1 MSVNEAKDMV
11 AFRSIQR
18 SYPPGE
24 EMTVHYLI
32 EADSN
37 LKTSTRDWVG
47 LFRVGWT
54 SSRDYYTFEWAP
66 EPESGASEGEVK
78 FAGRRLP
85 PEDGHFYQLCYVSR
99 DGTVR
104 GASAPFQFAPLSV
117 SLEDMELVEV
127 NDDSM
132 NSVMVLQRKSKEME
146 SLRRESDEARTEL
159 GTVQRSFAVAQEE
172 KQALASGNA
181 ELRQQLGSAREE
193 LGAMQGEVMALKTE
207 MEGVKEETGMVKGE
221 LEEERRKTGEKDVR
235 ILDLE
240 HQLAAKCESEQK
252 IMEQL
257 ERERGHNQELLAVK
271 EGEEQQLEVL
281 KKRISEIEG
290 EVVELTSECEDFKQ
304 QIRIKDSQVD
314 DLQRLTSARGYE
326 LEQVAAKL
334 EAYEQQNAELNAA
347 CAELRASLEQCRE
360 EMSQLQQQQQNSIR
374 ADIDAVLEEKDE
386 RIEQLEQ
393 DLACTQANI
402 TEIMGAQQNPPVVV
416 EQPQHG
422 PRLPQNV
429 VDKGAYIA
437 LQQAYETFEKYYR
450 DEKSARERVILQLK
464 TIQEVNVRLQ
474 AEYDTMVQRVQVCK
488 DEYESKA
495 QECTELQRRLK
506 KEGLPTEVQPKV
518 VGGSE
523 QKIREM
529 EREQGEMI
537 QNCQAASEQLSVRQ
551 RECDQQRDRI
561 VQLEAE
567 VTGLTRRY
575 EEMVNRH
582 DKKIAEKNEA
592 LQRRKL
598 VFDEKAA
605 ELATAIETRDKLADK
620 VAHLVDKIQKIQQ
633 HKGVGEDSSRNCPV
647 CTMKFP
653 LRMTQ
658 QEYERHVQAHFGQ
671 QAV

>member
-1 MSVNEAKDMV
+1 MSVNEAAKDMV

-37 LKTSTRDWVG
+37 LKRSTRDWVG

-66 EPESGASEGEVK
+66 EPASGASEGEVK

-132 NSVMVLQRKSKEME
+132 NSVMVLQKKSKEME
-146 SLRRESDEARTEL
+146 SLRRESEEARTEL

-172 KQALASGNA
+172 KQALASESA
-181 ELRQQLGSAREE
+181 ELRQQLGSATEE

-207 MEGVKEETGMVKGE
+207 MEVVKEEAGRVKGE

-240 HQLAAKCESEQK
+240 RQLAAKCESEQK

-257 ERERGHNQELLAVK
+257 ERQRGHNQELLAAK

-290 EVVELTSECEDFKQ
+290 EVVELTSECEDLKQ

-326 LEQVAAKL
+326 LEQVTAKL

-374 ADIDAVLEEKDE
+374 ADIEAVLEEKDE
-386 RIEQLEQ
+386 RIEKLEQ
-393 DLACTQANI
+393 ELACTQANI
-402 TEIMGAQQNPPVVV
+402 TEIMGAQQNPPVI

-450 DEKSARERVILQLK
+450 DEKTARERVTLQLK

-474 AEYDTMVQRVQVCK
+474 AENDTMVQRVQVCK
-488 DEYESKA
+488 KEYESKA
-495 QECTELQRRLK
+495 QECAELQRRLK
-506 KEGLPTEVQPKV
+506 KEGLPTEVQPKA

-529 EREQGEMI
+529 EREQEEMI

-575 EEMVNRH
+575 EEMVDRH
-582 DKKIAEKNEA
+582 DTKIAEKNEE
-592 LQRRKL
+592 LQRQRL

-605 ELATAIETRDKLADK
+605 ELAAAIEARDELADK
-620 VAHLVDKIQKIQQ
+620 VAHLIDKIQKIKQ
-633 HKGVGEDSSRNCPV
+633 HKGAGEDSSRNCPV
-647 CTMKFP
+647 CDMKFP
-653 LRMTQ
+653 LRMAQ
-658 QEYERHVQAHFGQ
+658 QEYERHVQAHFQQ

>member
-1 MSVNEAKDMV
+1 MSVNEAAKDMV

-104 GASAPFQFAPLSV
+104 GTSAPFQFAPLSV

-132 NSVMVLQRKSKEME
+132 NSVMVLQKKSKEME
-146 SLRRESDEARTEL
+146 SLRRESVEARTEL

-172 KQALASGNA
+172 KQALASESA
-181 ELRQQLGSAREE
+181 ELRQQLGSATEE

-207 MEGVKEETGMVKGE
+207 MEGVKEEAGRVKGE

-240 HQLAAKCESEQK
+240 RQLAAKCESEQK

-257 ERERGHNQELLAVK
+257 ERQRGHNQELLAAK

-290 EVVELTSECEDFKQ
+290 EVVELTSECEDLKQ

-326 LEQVAAKL
+326 LEQVTAKL

-386 RIEQLEQ
+386 RIEKLEQ
-393 DLACTQANI
+393 ELACAQANI
-402 TEIMGAQQNPPVVV
+402 TEIMGAQQNPPVV

-450 DEKSARERVILQLK
+450 DEKTARERVTLQLK

-474 AEYDTMVQRVQVCK
+474 AENDTMVQRVQVCK
-488 DEYESKA
+488 KEYESKA
-495 QECTELQRRLK
+495 QECAELQRRLK
-506 KEGLPTEVQPKV
+506 KEGLPTEVQPKA

-529 EREQGEMI
+529 EREQEEMI

-575 EEMVNRH
+575 EEMVDRH
-582 DKKIAEKNEA
+582 DTKIAEKNEE
-592 LQRRKL
+592 LQRQRL

-605 ELATAIETRDKLADK
+605 ELAAAIEARDELADK
-620 VAHLVDKIQKIQQ
+620 VAHLMDKIQKIKQ
-633 HKGVGEDSSRNCPV
+633 HKGAGEDSSRNCPV
-647 CTMKFP
+647 CHMKFP
-653 LRMTQ
+653 SRMAQ
-658 QEYERHVQAHFGQ
+658 QEYERHVQAHFEQ